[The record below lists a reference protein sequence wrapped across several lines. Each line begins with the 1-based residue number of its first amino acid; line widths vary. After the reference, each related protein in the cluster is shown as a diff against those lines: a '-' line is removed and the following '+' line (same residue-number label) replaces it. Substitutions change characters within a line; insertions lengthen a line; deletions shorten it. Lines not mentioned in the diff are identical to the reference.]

1 MADKRMAAFRLTPE
15 ELRGS
20 KVSDSYLNTVWVE
33 GYRNGKHF
41 EIIHVSNPEGR
52 EGRIRVI
59 GPGDEPTLFQH
70 VYDIVV
76 DQTGGEAGDW
86 EVSRAKPV
94 KGEGPSNLA
103 RLVQLAEPVTQAG
116 VAELAR
122 KYSGLLQD
130 AEIARVFYHPMPDYV
145 QNHNGLP
152 KDKFKPSPIG

>member
-1 MADKRMAAFRLTPE
+1 MTNKRMAAFGLTPD

-41 EIIHVSNPEGR
+41 EIIHVSDPEGHA
-52 EGRIRVI
+52 GKIRVS
-59 GPGDEPTLFQH
+59 GPGNEPTLFEH

-76 DQTGGEAGDW
+76 DQTGGEPGDW
-86 EVSRAKPV
+86 EVSRKKVAKGDSP
-94 KGEGPSNLA
+94 PNLT

-122 KYSGLLQD
+122 KYAGVLQD
-130 AEIARVFYHPMPDYV
+130 AEIARVFYHPMAKENYAD
-145 QNHNGLP
+145 HGLP
-152 KDKFKPSPIG
+152 RNKFKTCPIR